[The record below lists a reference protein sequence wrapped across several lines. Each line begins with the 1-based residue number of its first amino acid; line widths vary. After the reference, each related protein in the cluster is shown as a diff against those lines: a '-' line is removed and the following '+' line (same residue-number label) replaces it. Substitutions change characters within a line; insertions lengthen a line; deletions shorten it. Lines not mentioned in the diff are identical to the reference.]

1 MSNGL
6 TIRDQ
11 STIESILAK
20 YEVVKKVYI
29 FGSRAKGNFSS
40 GSDVDLAIMNN
51 GVTNNDLIRIKSDL
65 DESNLPYFVD
75 VVLYPLLDY
84 APLKNHIERVGKLIY
99 ESK

>member
-11 STIESILAK
+11 RTIESILAK
-20 YEVVKKVYI
+20 YEVVKKVYL
-29 FGSRAKGNFSS
+29 FGSRAKGSFNS

-51 GVTNNDLIRIKSDL
+51 GVSHSDLVRIKSDL
-65 DESNLPYFVD
+65 DESDLPYFVD
-75 VVLYPLLDY
+75 VILYPLLNHL
-84 APLKNHIERVGKLIY
+84 PLKNHIDRVGKLIY